1 MNKTATAIIL
11 ILLSTSIFQLS
22 SLATAN
28 PLIEER
34 YDSPPKIIIN
44 SPENGTYVNSVLLNV
59 IVTKSEN
66 WLDTPISFSYEPDG
80 GLSQRLVTVSFY
92 VDGKVYGSVSPNSDL
107 SSPFSYSLQLENL
120 SDGSHILLVR
130 ADSTGVVRDWIS
142 DTVYEV
148 PAESA
153 TAAANFTLDSPPEVS
168 FLSTAKAYTTPEFPL
183 IFTVN
188 EHVAK
193 ISYVLDGQENVTIY
207 GNTTLTRS
215 TFGTHNVTVYAW
227 DIVGNAGTSETITF
241 TIAEP
246 FSIPMTIAIVVLV
259 AIGTIALIVAICS
272 GLLVYYKKSRKGKT
286 Q

>member
-1 MNKTATAIIL
+1 MKKTALVVSIL
-11 ILLSTSIFQLS
+11 ILLSTGILQLLG
-22 SLATAN
+22 LATAN
-28 PLIEER
+28 PLIQER

-44 SPENGTYVNSVLLNV
+44 SPKNGTYVNSVLLNV
-59 IVTKSEN
+59 TVTKSDN

-120 SDGSHILLVR
+120 TDGSHILLVR

-153 TAAANFTLDSPPEVS
+153 TAAAHFTLDSPPEVS
-168 FLSTAKAYTTPEFPL
+168 FLSTAKTYTTPEFPL
-183 IFTVN
+183 NFTVN
-188 EHVAK
+188 EPVAK
-193 ISYVLDGQENVTIY
+193 ISYALDGQENVTIS
-207 GNTTLTRS
+207 GNTTLTGLA
-215 TFGTHNVTVYAW
+215 FGAHNVIVYAW
-227 DIVGNAGTSETITF
+227 DTGGNAGASEAITF

-246 FSIPMTIAIVVLV
+246 FPS
-259 AIGTIALIVAICS
+259 ALIIGSAIS
-272 GLLVYYKKSRKGKT
+272 VVSVVGVGLLVYLKKRRKT
-286 Q
+286 ESI